1 MAEPAKDKFAVADD
15 KFQQQVSQQ
24 VQRATAELNRL
35 EQLLKAGMVDR
46 EALTEFRESVNRVR
60 VTGWAVQQALDP
72 ASKHDAAVFLTIERV
87 RCAIQLTTQLTA
99 DLQLS
104 NINESIERRSL
115 EALDKSLQTLGAAVH
130 DLLTDDP
137 LQLNKLARISDPFPA
152 ELGSLA
158 RHGVFLK
165 T

>member
-1 MAEPAKDKFAVADD
+1 MPDPPKDKFAIADNE
-15 KFQQQVSQQ
+15 FQQQVSQQ

-35 EQLLKAGMVDR
+35 EQLLKAGMVDH

-87 RCAIQLTTQLTA
+87 RCATQLSTQLAA

-104 NINESIERRSL
+104 NLNETIERASL
-115 EALDKSLQTLGAAVH
+115 ETLDKSLQTLCSAVH
-130 DLLTDDP
+130 DLLSDDP
-137 LQLNKLARISDPFPA
+137 LQLNKPSPKL
-152 ELGSLA
+152 
-158 RHGVFLK
+158 
-165 T
+165 